1 MTTINE
7 IVGNYV
13 PINQIEKEYRTNFIY
28 DELRIYDNG
37 KNRFSEQLM
46 IRIKIFIYVIFG
58 SRMYEKEIIIENG
71 FEELQ

>member
-37 KNRFSEQLM
+37 KKQILGTVDDKNKNLHICY
-46 IRIKIFIYVIFG
+46 IRIEDVRKG
-58 SRMYEKEIIIENG
+58 K
-71 FEELQ
+71 